1 MIDGPSRRF
10 TLYKWGWGLGAAAL
24 QSAIY
29 FLVGNARFERSTEL
43 LRTRL
48 DDAIPFIPAT
58 AWFYLPIY
66 AGIFVVALACFRTR
80 VHFDRALAG
89 VGVILLGY
97 SFAPLFSSVVDA
109 LQRRRTLI
117 VTGLACWAL
126 LLVLRGFN
134 IYGENTP
141 WTPQPTTLETV
152 KVWLNFTKYPPSL
165 DILLMTLGGGLLML
179 AALEFADNGFTQV
192 CASFGG
198 APMFYYIVHLYVLMV
213 GYRVAF
219 AVVGPNQGTRFGVDA
234 DSFWI
239 VWVVWLA
246 VTVLLY
252 WPVKAYGEFKRRT
265 SIAWVKYF

>member
-89 VGVILLGY
+89 VGVILL
-97 SFAPLFSSVVDA
+97 A
-109 LQRRRTLI
+109 
-117 VTGLACWAL
+117 GLAGHRLVAAEYPRPLLHPPYGGASEAFMAWVQGIDPPGNVFPSLHVAHTSSLALFLHHENPRLGWVVIGLAL
-126 LLVLRGFN
+126 LLAVSTLTTKQHFVADVLAGFA
-134 IYGENTP
+134 
-141 WTPQPTTLETV
+141 
-152 KVWLNFTKYPPSL
+152 
-165 DILLMTLGGGLLML
+165 L
-179 AALEFADNGFTQV
+179 AALTRTLLLRGV
-192 CASFGG
+192 
-198 APMFYYIVHLYVLMV
+198 AP
-213 GYRVAF
+213 GVA
-219 AVVGPNQGTRFGVDA
+219 ATA
-234 DSFWI
+234 
-239 VWVVWLA
+239 
-246 VTVLLY
+246 
-252 WPVKAYGEFKRRT
+252 PVPSPT
-265 SIAWVKYF
+265 S